1 MRLALPDDLRTAVVT
16 RPLVTLAAA
25 YVAGVILADRW
36 PLPVWA
42 PGALAAAGALAA
54 VASRSA
60 ALAVAGLFT
69 GAAALGA
76 LLHTLALSP
85 PRNDLSRLS
94 GARDAVLTARIAD
107 CVFHSDWRSR
117 YVVEAHEFLG
127 ADGRAHPVAGR
138 AYVEL
143 RSGGR
148 RLMPGM
154 MVVFRDARIERPPA
168 PTNWRQVDRRKLA
181 AHRRIHTTVR
191 AERAEAL
198 EGVGGWREQF
208 GAAVLGARAWM
219 VRTLERSMP
228 GPNPRDDA
236 LLLASM
242 VFGET
247 AVRIDDEMRE
257 LFRRTGT
264 IHLLVVSGA
273 QVSIIVL
280 FIMTFTRSRG
290 RLRWWHVVIIC
301 PVLAAFSLVVVWEP
315 SIGRALVMCGL
326 WMVAMA
332 AGRRHDLASAIAL
345 SVLVLALVDT
355 AVVFHIGAQLTFAA
369 TAGVAVFLPGREARQ
384 RETGRDFFGVRRAV
398 VYAALG
404 TAGAWLFITPFLMH
418 HFNNFAFLGSVANLV
433 GVPLAGVIVVVGLLA
448 VVLGG
453 VVPAVGA
460 VLCWVAQ
467 KAVALIV
474 ATNHVCDA
482 LPLSF
487 IDHLHL
493 SAAGVVM
500 WILLAAAG
508 VYMLRTGRAQAL
520 WRQRRPE
527 FITGLVVAAA
537 VIATALAVW
546 QLWPRPYRIVTLD
559 VGEGQC
565 TIIETRERKVVM
577 VDAGGRGGLSDYEL
591 ARDVMLPYLVRGGYR
606 RLDALIITHP
616 HTDHFGA
623 ARHLARRLPINLV
636 LTNGQEGGQGYQA
649 FLAELH
655 ERGVPVRAGQAGTK
669 LRAGGASLRII
680 SPPPEGGQP
689 RFPGGANNRSLV
701 TRATLNS
708 LTALLPGD
716 TEKPAMSWL
725 VRNLPTGSLRA
736 DFLQV
741 PHHGRSSSD
750 HPEFLEAVAPTVA
763 VVSRA
768 GDPVERGAHDTCRRI
783 ARHVFSTEESGAVMV
798 ESRRGKLRVRTYLGA
813 AM

>member
-1 MRLALPDDLRTAVVT
+1 MRLAPPDDLRAAVVA
-16 RPLVTLAAA
+16 RPLVSLAVV
-25 YVAGVILADRW
+25 YVAGIVAADTW
-36 PLPVWA
+36 PLPAWVA
-42 PGALAAAGALAA
+42 GTIAATGALAA
-54 VASRSA
+54 VVSRNA
-60 ALAVAGLFT
+60 APAVAGLLLGT
-69 GAAALGA
+69 AALGA
-76 LLHTLALSP
+76 LLHTLALTP
-85 PRNDLSRLS
+85 PRNDLSLLS
-94 GARDAVLTARIAD
+94 GARNVVLTARIAD

-117 YVVEAHEFLG
+117 YVVQAQDAAT
-127 ADGRAHPVAGR
+127 ADGRMHRVAGR

-148 RLMPGM
+148 RLTPGM
-154 MVVFRDARIERPPA
+154 VVTFRGARIERPPA

-181 AHRRIHTTVR
+181 ARRGIHTTVR

-198 EGVGGWREQF
+198 EGTGGWSEQV
-208 GAAVLGARAWM
+208 GATVLGARAWM
-219 VRTLERSMP
+219 VRALERSMP
-228 GPNPRDDA
+228 GPNPREDA

-247 AVRIDDEMRE
+247 AVRIDDDMRE

-280 FIMTFTRSRG
+280 FVMTFTRSRG

-315 SIGRALVMCGL
+315 SIGRALVMCAL

-345 SVLVLALVDT
+345 SVIVLAVVDP

-369 TAGVAVFLPGREARQ
+369 TAGVAVFLPRRHA
-384 RETGRDFFGVRRAV
+384 GRDFLGLRRAV
-398 VYAALG
+398 LYAALG
-404 TAGAWLFITPFLMH
+404 TAGAWLFITPLLMH

-448 VVLGG
+448 VLLGG
-453 VVPAVGA
+453 VVPAVGG
-460 VLCWVAQ
+460 VLCWFAQ

-474 ATNHVCDA
+474 ATNRICDA

-487 IDHLHL
+487 VDNVHL
-493 SAAGVVM
+493 STAGCAVWM
-500 WILLAAAG
+500 LLAGAG
-508 VYMLRTGRAQAL
+508 VYVVRTGRAQAL
-520 WRQRRPE
+520 WRERRPAL
-527 FITGLVVAAA
+527 ITGLVIAAA
-537 VIATALAVW
+537 VLAGGLAVRE
-546 QLWPRPYRIVTLD
+546 LSPRPSRIVTLD

-565 TIIETRERKVVM
+565 TIIETRERRVVM

-616 HTDHFGA
+616 HTDHYGA
-623 ARHLARRLPINLV
+623 ARHLARRLPVNLV
-636 LTNGQEGGQGYQA
+636 LTNGQEGGEGYQA

-655 ERGVPVRAGQAGTK
+655 ERGVPVRAGRAGTE
-669 LRAGGASLRII
+669 LRAGGARLSVI
-680 SPPPEGGQP
+680 SPPPEDTGP

-701 TRATLNS
+701 TRATLSS

-716 TEKPAMSWL
+716 IEKPAMSWL
-725 VRNLPTGSLRA
+725 VRNVPTDSLRA

-750 HPEFLEAVAPTVA
+750 HPEFLEAVGPTVA
-763 VVSRA
+763 VVSGA
-768 GDPVERGAHDTCRRI
+768 GEPLERGARDTCRRI
-783 ARHVFSTEESGAVMV
+783 APHVLSTEETGAVMV
-798 ESRRGKLRVRTYLGA
+798 ESRRGKLRVRTYLDA